1 MTGGPAYDVAVV
13 GAGPAGSR
21 TAQVLAARGLR
32 VALLERDQAPGTPVH
47 CTGIVSTEC
56 FERYAFPEHLVLRD
70 ISSFVLRSPSGR
82 GAPVRRRAVQAR
94 VLDRVGLDRELAL
107 RAVAAGAEL
116 VTSARVVSVDRRGS
130 RTDLLAQVDGTP
142 MRLSAR
148 AAVLATGYGSALSR
162 RLGFSVGQE
171 VVSGCQAVVSAP
183 DVDELEVF
191 TGDALGRGGFGWLV
205 PWKPGTALVGLLS
218 RTRTVDH
225 MRALIARLQD
235 EGRVG
240 PVEQIFH
247 CRAIPVGIPHHA
259 VAEGMLAVGD
269 VVGQVKPT
277 SGGGI
282 YYGLLAA
289 DAAADVL
296 ASALERGEASA
307 TALAPYEKRW
317 RALLEP
323 EISQGVLL
331 RRALEGLPE
340 PVVEHLHRL
349 LRVPGVQRLLIA
361 PSFDWHSGP
370 LTRVLR
376 RLQRHATAGQPA
388 AS

>member
-1 MTGGPAYDVAVV
+1 MPGPEAYDVAVV

-32 VALLERDQAPGTPVH
+32 VVLLERDASPGMPVH

-56 FERYAFPEHLVLRD
+56 FERYALPEGLVLRE

-94 VLDRVGLDRELAL
+94 VLDRVGLDRELAR

-116 VTSARVVSVDRRGS
+116 VTSARVVSIDRRAG
-130 RTDLLAQVDGTP
+130 RTDLLVQVDGAP
-142 MRLSAR
+142 VRLSAR

-162 RLGFSVGQE
+162 RLGFSQGHD
-171 VVSGCQAVVSAP
+171 VVSGCQAVVAARQ
-183 DVDELEVF
+183 VDELEVF
-191 TGDALGRGGFGWLV
+191 TGDALGKGGFGWLV

-218 RTRTVDH
+218 RAQTVDH

-269 VVGQVKPT
+269 VAGQVKPT

-296 ASALERGEASA
+296 AAALEGGEATA
-307 TALAPYEKRW
+307 EALAPYEERW
-317 RALLEP
+317 RTLLGP

-331 RRALEGLPE
+331 RRALEAIPE
-340 PVVEHLHRL
+340 GAVEHLHRL

-376 RLQRHATAGQPA
+376 RLQRHAAAEQPTAT
-388 AS
+388 